1 MHYRSPRLLSARIQ
15 FSPVIGFVWLKLGNR
30 LLTSLAGTALA
41 LGIASLPA
49 RANDPASAPPQIKDV
64 LARIDTAAGSRDLPQ
79 VMQFYAPNFSNSDG
93 LNRQGLEQFL
103 ARLWKDY
110 PQLSYRTELVSW
122 QQEGSTI
129 LAETIT
135 RIEGVQRT
143 PDREFRLK
151 AVLRSRQRVDD
162 RRVIQQD
169 ILAEQTQVTSGANP
183 PTVIVKL
190 PDQVVVGQQ
199 YSFDAIVQEPL
210 GGDFLLGAV
219 TDEAVQPDRYF
230 ISAPTNL
237 EPLASGGIFKLGQAP
252 KTKDN
257 RWISAILVR
266 QGGITVVTQRLRIVD
281 R

>member
-1 MHYRSPRLLSARIQ
+1 
-15 FSPVIGFVWLKLGNR
+15 
-30 LLTSLAGTALA
+30 
-41 LGIASLPA
+41 
-49 RANDPASAPPQIKDV
+49 V

-143 PDREFRLK
+143 PEREFRLK

>member
-1 MHYRSPRLLSARIQ
+1 MHYRSPRLSSVRIP

-143 PDREFRLK
+143 PEREFRLK